1 MVQVIVE
8 KEFMSYHAAEIWD
21 CPVLEKSQRV
31 GDWVVDQFV
40 GRGGF
45 GAIYGV
51 RHVKNKSRRAVVKI
65 FCGDMRGDTRKGAR
79 RIAKEADLI
88 KKLGSLSAPQ
98 IYAVGKLDDK
108 RPYFVMEVLDA
119 YSIDTLPESSD
130 EIREFVLGVIQALR
144 TLHTLGKRGWVHRD
158 LKPENIARRI
168 SDGRIVL
175 IDFGSAS
182 PMDKADAEIHVPRA
196 KTENS
201 NGRQYYSIG
210 TKGYE
215 PPELLFR
222 PCCDIFALGRVIRDC
237 FKRDVP
243 VVWSLVINKCI
254 SSRPEYRYRDLDEL
268 EHDVLHIDAVGRAE
282 MKTCIY
288 DDRVKNARQQ
298 TALMTSPEVLYSW
311 IRLKSELGKAQ
322 KADES
327 VYAGEGQVFVDF
339 NVLSDKHVRLTRPL
353 TLKTDRII
361 VVKGPGVLEGDI
373 DALLSDEYVEDFS
386 DNEGLP
392 ALVVLLDN
400 ATLVNTSRKAVKDQ
414 HISYLVGDSCYLN
427 FKNLQHGE
435 KEDADRVVVSNLGFA
450 FVCYSGPDTL
460 LELLQRKDKRIA
472 ASIPPIYTYSNREV
486 FFDPDTGEVAL
497 DGLTIKNYLEDN
509 DIYRKVMGML
519 VKCVP
524 DQ

>member
-215 PPELLFR
+215 PDR
-222 PCCDIFALGRVIRDC
+222 
-237 FKRDVP
+237 KS
-243 VVWSLVINKCI
+243 VV
-254 SSRPEYRYRDLDEL
+254 
-268 EHDVLHIDAVGRAE
+268 
-282 MKTCIY
+282 
-288 DDRVKNARQQ
+288 
-298 TALMTSPEVLYSW
+298 
-311 IRLKSELGKAQ
+311 
-322 KADES
+322 
-327 VYAGEGQVFVDF
+327 
-339 NVLSDKHVRLTRPL
+339 
-353 TLKTDRII
+353 
-361 VVKGPGVLEGDI
+361 
-373 DALLSDEYVEDFS
+373 
-386 DNEGLP
+386 
-392 ALVVLLDN
+392 
-400 ATLVNTSRKAVKDQ
+400 
-414 HISYLVGDSCYLN
+414 
-427 FKNLQHGE
+427 
-435 KEDADRVVVSNLGFA
+435 
-450 FVCYSGPDTL
+450 
-460 LELLQRKDKRIA
+460 
-472 ASIPPIYTYSNREV
+472 
-486 FFDPDTGEVAL
+486 
-497 DGLTIKNYLEDN
+497 
-509 DIYRKVMGML
+509 
-519 VKCVP
+519 
-524 DQ
+524 